1 MNDIA
6 HTLYTVVQ
14 YVLGFGPTVL
24 LPLVLFFLALFFKV
38 KPAKAL
44 RSSLIV
50 GIGFVGIYAIFDIL
64 TRNVGP
70 AAQAMVERTGIS
82 LPVVDLGWPP
92 LAAITWGSPIAPFV
106 IPLTMLINV
115 AMLALNKTRTVDVAM
130 LALNKTR
137 TVDVAMLALNK
148 TRTVDVDMWN
158 YWHFALAGTLVYYST
173 GSFVLGLSAAAIAA
187 IVVLKLADWSAP
199 LVAKYFGLE
208 GISLPTLSSVVF
220 FPIGLLFDKI
230 IDKIPG
236 VNRIHIDPEN
246 VQKKMGIFGEPMMVG
261 TILGVLLGIIA
272 GYDFKHI
279 LLLGISIGGVMFILP
294 RMVRILMEG
303 LLPLSEAIK
312 KYLNAKYPGRDDLF
326 IGLDIA
332 VAVGNPAIISTALIL
347 TPISVFIAFLLP
359 GNKVLPLGDLANL
372 AVMASMI
379 VLACRGNIFR
389 AVITAIPV
397 IVADL
402 WIATKIAPFITGMAK
417 DVNFKMAEGSSGQV
431 SSFLDG
437 GNPFRFWLLEIFN
450 GNIVAIG
457 LIPVL
462 ALIIYG
468 VFRLTKGT
476 VYA

>member
-115 AMLALNKTRTVDVAM
+115 AMLALNKTRTVDV
-130 LALNKTR
+130 
-137 TVDVAMLALNK
+137 
-148 TRTVDVDMWN
+148 DMWN

-187 IVVLKLADWSAP
+187 IVVLKVADWSAP

-236 VNRIHIDPEN
+236 LNRIHIDPES
-246 VQKKMGIFGEPMMVG
+246 VQKRLGIFGEPMMVG
-261 TILGVLLGIIA
+261 TILGILLGIIA

-397 IVADL
+397 IIADL

-437 GNPFRFWLLEIFN
+437 GNPFRYWLLEIFN
-450 GNIVAIG
+450 GNMIAIG
-457 LIPVL
+457 LVPVI
-462 ALIIYG
+462 ALIIYAI
-468 VFRLTKGT
+468 FRLTKGT

>member
-64 TRNVGP
+64 TSNVGP

-115 AMLALNKTRTVDVAM
+115 AMLALNKTRTVDV
-130 LALNKTR
+130 
-137 TVDVAMLALNK
+137 
-148 TRTVDVDMWN
+148 DMWN

-173 GSFVLGLSAAAIAA
+173 GSFVLGLFAAAIAA

-246 VQKKMGIFGEPMMVG
+246 VQEKMGIFGEPMMVG

>member
-1 MNDIA
+1 MNDIV

-64 TRNVGP
+64 TSNVGP

-106 IPLTMLINV
+106 IPLTMLIN
-115 AMLALNKTRTVDVAM
+115 
-130 LALNKTR
+130 
-137 TVDVAMLALNK
+137 VAMLALNK

-450 GNIVAIG
+450 GNIIAIG

-462 ALIIYG
+462 ALVIYG

>member
-1 MNDIA
+1 MNEIA

-14 YVLGFGPTVL
+14 YILGFGPTVL

-64 TRNVGP
+64 TSNVGP

-92 LAAITWGSPIAPFV
+92 LAAITWGSPVAPFV
-106 IPLTMLINV
+106 IPLTMLINI
-115 AMLALNKTRTVDVAM
+115 AMLALNR
-130 LALNKTR
+130 
-137 TVDVAMLALNK
+137 

-173 GSFVLGLSAAAIAA
+173 GSFVLGLSAAALAA

-199 LVAKYFGLE
+199 LVAKHFGLE
-208 GISLPTLSSVVF
+208 GISLPTLSAVVF

-230 IDKIPG
+230 IDKLPG
-236 VNRIHIDPEN
+236 LNRIHIDPES
-246 VQKKMGIFGEPMMVG
+246 VQKKLGIFGEPMMVG

-272 GYDFKHI
+272 GYDVKHI

-312 KYLNAKYPGRDDLF
+312 KYLNAKYPGRDDLY

-397 IVADL
+397 IIADL

-437 GNPFRFWLLEIFN
+437 GNPFRYWLLEIFN
-450 GNIVAIG
+450 GNVIALG
-457 LIPVL
+457 LIPVVAL
-462 ALIIYG
+462 ALYG
-468 VFRLTKGT
+468 VFRLTKGA

>member
-50 GIGFVGIYAIFDIL
+50 GIGFVGIYAIFDII
-64 TRNVGP
+64 TSNVGP

-106 IPLTMLINV
+106 IPLTMLIN
-115 AMLALNKTRTVDVAM
+115 
-130 LALNKTR
+130 
-137 TVDVAMLALNK
+137 VAMLALNK

-397 IVADL
+397 IIADL

-450 GNIVAIG
+450 GNIIAIG

-462 ALIIYG
+462 ALVIYG

>member
-64 TRNVGP
+64 TSNVGP

-106 IPLTMLINV
+106 IPLTMLIN
-115 AMLALNKTRTVDVAM
+115 
-130 LALNKTR
+130 
-137 TVDVAMLALNK
+137 VAMLALNK

-246 VQKKMGIFGEPMMVG
+246 VQKKIGIFGEPMMVG

-312 KYLNAKYPGRDDLF
+312 KYLNAKYPSRDDLF

-450 GNIVAIG
+450 GNIIAIG

-462 ALIIYG
+462 ALVIYG

>member
-64 TRNVGP
+64 TSNVGP

-115 AMLALNKTRTVDVAM
+115 AMLAQ
-130 LALNKTR
+130 
-137 TVDVAMLALNK
+137 NK

-450 GNIVAIG
+450 GNIIAIG

>member
-50 GIGFVGIYAIFDIL
+50 GIEFVGIYAIFDIL
-64 TRNVGP
+64 TSNVGP

-106 IPLTMLINV
+106 IPLTMLIN
-115 AMLALNKTRTVDVAM
+115 
-130 LALNKTR
+130 
-137 TVDVAMLALNK
+137 VAMLALNK

-397 IVADL
+397 IIADL

-450 GNIVAIG
+450 GNIIAIG

-462 ALIIYG
+462 ALVIYG

>member
-64 TRNVGP
+64 TSNVGP

-106 IPLTMLINV
+106 IPLTMLIN
-115 AMLALNKTRTVDVAM
+115 
-130 LALNKTR
+130 
-137 TVDVAMLALNK
+137 VAMLALNK

-246 VQKKMGIFGEPMMVG
+246 VQKKMGTFGEPMMVG

-450 GNIVAIG
+450 GNIIAIG

>member
-64 TRNVGP
+64 TSNVGP

-115 AMLALNKTRTVDVAM
+115 AMLALNKTRTVDV
-130 LALNKTR
+130 
-137 TVDVAMLALNK
+137 
-148 TRTVDVDMWN
+148 DMWN

-187 IVVLKLADWSAP
+187 IVVLKVADWSAP
-199 LVAKYFGLE
+199 LVARYFGLE

-220 FPIGLLFDKI
+220 FPIGLLSDKI
-230 IDKIPG
+230 IEKIPG
-236 VNRIHIDPEN
+236 LNRIHIDPES
-246 VQKKMGIFGEPMMVG
+246 VQKRLGIFGEPMMVG
-261 TILGVLLGIIA
+261 TILGILLGIIA

-397 IVADL
+397 IIADL

-437 GNPFRFWLLEIFN
+437 GNPFRYWLLEIFN
-450 GNIVAIG
+450 GNMIAIG
-457 LIPVL
+457 LVPVI
-462 ALIIYG
+462 ALIIYAI
-468 VFRLTKGT
+468 FRLTKGT

>member
-64 TRNVGP
+64 TSNVGP

-115 AMLALNKTRTVDVAM
+115 AMLALNKTRTVDV
-130 LALNKTR
+130 
-137 TVDVAMLALNK
+137 
-148 TRTVDVDMWN
+148 DMWN

-187 IVVLKLADWSAP
+187 IVVLKLADWSVP

>member
-64 TRNVGP
+64 TSNVGP

-106 IPLTMLINV
+106 IPLTMLIN
-115 AMLALNKTRTVDVAM
+115 
-130 LALNKTR
+130 
-137 TVDVAMLALNK
+137 VAMLALNK

-312 KYLNAKYPGRDDLF
+312 KYLSAKYPGRDDLF

-450 GNIVAIG
+450 GNIIAIG

>member
-64 TRNVGP
+64 TSNVGP

-106 IPLTMLINV
+106 IPLTMLIN
-115 AMLALNKTRTVDVAM
+115 
-130 LALNKTR
+130 
-137 TVDVAMLALNK
+137 VAMLALNK

-261 TILGVLLGIIA
+261 TILGGLLGIIA

-417 DVNFKMAEGSSGQV
+417 DVNFKMAEGSSGQE

-450 GNIVAIG
+450 GNIIAIG

>member
-38 KPAKAL
+38 KPAKVL

-64 TRNVGP
+64 TSNVGP

-106 IPLTMLINV
+106 IPLTMLIN
-115 AMLALNKTRTVDVAM
+115 
-130 LALNKTR
+130 
-137 TVDVAMLALNK
+137 VAMLALNK

-450 GNIVAIG
+450 GNIIAIG

-462 ALIIYG
+462 ALVIYG

>member
-64 TRNVGP
+64 TSNVGP

-106 IPLTMLINV
+106 IPLTMLIN
-115 AMLALNKTRTVDVAM
+115 
-130 LALNKTR
+130 
-137 TVDVAMLALNK
+137 VAMLALNK

-468 VFRLTKGT
+468 VFRLIKGT

>member
-24 LPLVLFFLALFFKV
+24 LPLVLFFLALLFKV

-64 TRNVGP
+64 TSNVGP

-106 IPLTMLINV
+106 IPLTMLIN
-115 AMLALNKTRTVDVAM
+115 
-130 LALNKTR
+130 
-137 TVDVAMLALNK
+137 VAMLALNK

-450 GNIVAIG
+450 GNIIAIG

>member
-64 TRNVGP
+64 TSNVGP

-106 IPLTMLINV
+106 IPLTMLIN
-115 AMLALNKTRTVDVAM
+115 
-130 LALNKTR
+130 
-137 TVDVAMLALNK
+137 VAMLALNK

-272 GYDFKHI
+272 GYGFKHI

-450 GNIVAIG
+450 GNIIAIG

-462 ALIIYG
+462 ALVIYG

>member
-64 TRNVGP
+64 TSNVGP

-106 IPLTMLINV
+106 IPLTMLIN
-115 AMLALNKTRTVDVAM
+115 
-130 LALNKTR
+130 
-137 TVDVAMLALNK
+137 VAMLALNK

-236 VNRIHIDPEN
+236 LNRIHIDPEG
-246 VQKKMGIFGEPMMVG
+246 VQKKLGIFGEPMMVG
-261 TILGVLLGIIA
+261 TILGILLGIIA

-397 IVADL
+397 IIADL
-402 WIATKIAPFITGMAK
+402 WIATKIAPFITDMAK

-450 GNIVAIG
+450 GNLIAIG
-457 LIPVL
+457 LVPVV

-468 VFRLTKGT
+468 IFRLTKGT

>member
-64 TRNVGP
+64 TSNVGP

-115 AMLALNKTRTVDVAM
+115 AMLAM
-130 LALNKTR
+130 
-137 TVDVAMLALNK
+137 NK

-187 IVVLKLADWSAP
+187 IVVLKVADWSAP

-236 VNRIHIDPEN
+236 LNRIHIDSES
-246 VQKKMGIFGEPMMVG
+246 VQKRLGIFGEPMMVG
-261 TILGVLLGIIA
+261 TILGILLGIIA

-397 IVADL
+397 IIADL

-437 GNPFRFWLLEIFN
+437 GNPFRYWLLEIFN
-450 GNIVAIG
+450 GNMIAIG
-457 LIPVL
+457 LVPVI
-462 ALIIYG
+462 ALIIYAI
-468 VFRLTKGT
+468 FRLTKGT

>member
-64 TRNVGP
+64 TSNVGP

-106 IPLTMLINV
+106 IPLTMLIN
-115 AMLALNKTRTVDVAM
+115 
-130 LALNKTR
+130 
-137 TVDVAMLALNK
+137 VAMLALNK

-272 GYDFKHI
+272 GYDFKYI

-450 GNIVAIG
+450 GNIIAIG

-462 ALIIYG
+462 ALVIYG

>member
-64 TRNVGP
+64 TSNVGP
-70 AAQAMVERTGIS
+70 AAQVMVERTGIS

-106 IPLTMLINV
+106 IPLTMLIN
-115 AMLALNKTRTVDVAM
+115 
-130 LALNKTR
+130 
-137 TVDVAMLALNK
+137 VAMLALNK

-246 VQKKMGIFGEPMMVG
+246 VQKKLGIFGEPMMVG

-402 WIATKIAPFITGMAK
+402 WIATNIAPFITGMAK

-450 GNIVAIG
+450 GNIIAIG

>member
-1 MNDIA
+1 
-6 HTLYTVVQ
+6 
-14 YVLGFGPTVL
+14 
-24 LPLVLFFLALFFKV
+24 
-38 KPAKAL
+38 
-44 RSSLIV
+44 
-50 GIGFVGIYAIFDIL
+50 
-64 TRNVGP
+64 
-70 AAQAMVERTGIS
+70 MVERTGIS

-106 IPLTMLINV
+106 IPLTMLIN
-115 AMLALNKTRTVDVAM
+115 
-130 LALNKTR
+130 
-137 TVDVAMLALNK
+137 VAMLALNK

-312 KYLNAKYPGRDDLF
+312 KYLNAKYLGRDDLF

-450 GNIVAIG
+450 GNIIAIG

>member
-64 TRNVGP
+64 TSNVGP

-106 IPLTMLINV
+106 IPLTMLIN
-115 AMLALNKTRTVDVAM
+115 
-130 LALNKTR
+130 
-137 TVDVAMLALNK
+137 VAMLALNK

-261 TILGVLLGIIA
+261 TILGALLGIIA

-450 GNIVAIG
+450 GNIIAIG

>member
-64 TRNVGP
+64 TSNVGP

-106 IPLTMLINV
+106 IPLTMLIN
-115 AMLALNKTRTVDVAM
+115 
-130 LALNKTR
+130 
-137 TVDVAMLALNK
+137 VAMLALNK

-236 VNRIHIDPEN
+236 VNRIHIDLEN

-450 GNIVAIG
+450 GNIIAIG

>member
-64 TRNVGP
+64 TSNVGP

-106 IPLTMLINV
+106 IPLTMLIN
-115 AMLALNKTRTVDVAM
+115 
-130 LALNKTR
+130 
-137 TVDVAMLALNK
+137 VAMLALNK

-230 IDKIPG
+230 IDQIPG

-261 TILGVLLGIIA
+261 TILGGLLGIIA

-450 GNIVAIG
+450 GNIIAIG

>member
-64 TRNVGP
+64 TSNVGP

-115 AMLALNKTRTVDVAM
+115 AMLAR
-130 LALNKTR
+130 
-137 TVDVAMLALNK
+137 NK

-450 GNIVAIG
+450 GNIIAIG

>member
-64 TRNVGP
+64 TSNVGP

-82 LPVVDLGWPP
+82 LPVVDLGWLP

-106 IPLTMLINV
+106 IPLTMLIN
-115 AMLALNKTRTVDVAM
+115 
-130 LALNKTR
+130 
-137 TVDVAMLALNK
+137 VAMLALNK

-450 GNIVAIG
+450 GNIIAIG

>member
-64 TRNVGP
+64 TSNVGP

-106 IPLTMLINV
+106 IPLTMLIN
-115 AMLALNKTRTVDVAM
+115 
-130 LALNKTR
+130 
-137 TVDVAMLALNK
+137 VAMLALNK

-397 IVADL
+397 IVVDL

-450 GNIVAIG
+450 GNIIAIG

>member
-64 TRNVGP
+64 TSNVGP

-106 IPLTMLINV
+106 IPLTMLIN
-115 AMLALNKTRTVDVAM
+115 
-130 LALNKTR
+130 
-137 TVDVAMLALNK
+137 VAMLALNK

-312 KYLNAKYPGRDDLF
+312 KYLNAKYPGCDDLF

-450 GNIVAIG
+450 GNIIAIG

>member
-64 TRNVGP
+64 TSNVGP

-106 IPLTMLINV
+106 IPLTMLIN
-115 AMLALNKTRTVDVAM
+115 
-130 LALNKTR
+130 
-137 TVDVAMLALNK
+137 VAMLALNK

-437 GNPFRFWLLEIFN
+437 GNPFRFLLLEIFN
-450 GNIVAIG
+450 GNIIAIG

>member
-64 TRNVGP
+64 TSNVGP

-106 IPLTMLINV
+106 IPLTMLIN
-115 AMLALNKTRTVDVAM
+115 
-130 LALNKTR
+130 
-137 TVDVAMLALNK
+137 VAMLALNK

-417 DVNFKMAEGSSGQV
+417 DVNFKMAEGSSGKV

-450 GNIVAIG
+450 GNIIAIG

-462 ALIIYG
+462 ALVIYG

>member
-64 TRNVGP
+64 TSNVGP

-106 IPLTMLINV
+106 IPLTMLIN
-115 AMLALNKTRTVDVAM
+115 
-130 LALNKTR
+130 
-137 TVDVAMLALNK
+137 VAMLALNK

-208 GISLPTLSSVVF
+208 GVSLPTLSSVVF

-450 GNIVAIG
+450 GNIIAIG

>member
-64 TRNVGP
+64 TSNVGP

-82 LPVVDLGWPP
+82 LPVVDLGWPS

-106 IPLTMLINV
+106 IPLTMLIN
-115 AMLALNKTRTVDVAM
+115 
-130 LALNKTR
+130 
-137 TVDVAMLALNK
+137 VAMLALNK

-450 GNIVAIG
+450 GNIIAIG

>member
-1 MNDIA
+1 MNDLA
-6 HTLYTVVQ
+6 HTLFTIVQ

-64 TRNVGP
+64 TSNVGP

-115 AMLALNKTRTVDVAM
+115 AMLALNKTRTVDV
-130 LALNKTR
+130 
-137 TVDVAMLALNK
+137 
-148 TRTVDVDMWN
+148 DMWN

-173 GSFVLGLSAAAIAA
+173 GSFVLGLTAAAVAA
-187 IVVLKLADWSAP
+187 IIVLKLADWSAP

-236 VNRIHIDPEN
+236 LNRIHIDPES
-246 VQKKMGIFGEPMMVG
+246 VQKKLGIFGEPMMVG

-437 GNPFRFWLLEIFN
+437 GNPFRYWLLEIFN
-450 GNIVAIG
+450 GNVIALG
-457 LIPVL
+457 LIPVV
-462 ALIIYG
+462 ALVIYG

>member
-64 TRNVGP
+64 TSNVGP

-115 AMLALNKTRTVDVAM
+115 AMLALNKTRTVDV
-130 LALNKTR
+130 
-137 TVDVAMLALNK
+137 
-148 TRTVDVDMWN
+148 DMWN

-187 IVVLKLADWSAP
+187 IVVLKVADWSAP

-236 VNRIHIDPEN
+236 LNRIHIDPES
-246 VQKKMGIFGEPMMVG
+246 VQKRLGIFGEPMMVG
-261 TILGVLLGIIA
+261 TILGILLGIIA
-272 GYDFKHI
+272 GYDSKHI

-397 IVADL
+397 IIADL

-437 GNPFRFWLLEIFN
+437 GNPFRYWLLEIFN
-450 GNIVAIG
+450 GNMIAIG
-457 LIPVL
+457 LVPVI
-462 ALIIYG
+462 ALIIYAI
-468 VFRLTKGT
+468 FRLTKGT

>member
-64 TRNVGP
+64 TSNVGP

-106 IPLTMLINV
+106 IPLTMLIN
-115 AMLALNKTRTVDVAM
+115 
-130 LALNKTR
+130 
-137 TVDVAMLALNK
+137 VAMLALNK

-332 VAVGNPAIISTALIL
+332 VSVGNPAIISTALIL

-450 GNIVAIG
+450 GNIIAIG

>member
-64 TRNVGP
+64 TSNVGP

-106 IPLTMLINV
+106 IPLTMLIN
-115 AMLALNKTRTVDVAM
+115 
-130 LALNKTR
+130 
-137 TVDVAMLALNK
+137 VAMLALNK

-236 VNRIHIDPEN
+236 VNRIHIDPDN

-450 GNIVAIG
+450 GNIIAIG